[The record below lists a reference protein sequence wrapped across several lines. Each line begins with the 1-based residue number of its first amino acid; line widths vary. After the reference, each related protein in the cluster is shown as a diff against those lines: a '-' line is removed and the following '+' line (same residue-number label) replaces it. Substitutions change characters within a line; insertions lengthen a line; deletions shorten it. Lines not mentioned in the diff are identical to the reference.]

1 MIGLT
6 KTTALETAEDA
17 ITVNVICSGYV
28 LTAIVK
34 GKFLVQ
40 CKIMI

>member
-6 KTTALETAEDA
+6 KTTTLETAEDA

-34 GKFLVQ
+34 ENSQFNVKL
-40 CKIMI
+40 

>member
-1 MIGLT
+1 MISLT

-17 ITVNVICSGYV
+17 ITVNVICPGYV

-34 GKFLVQ
+34 ENSQFNVKL
-40 CKIMI
+40 